1 MKKAMLAS
9 GGLVGNKRDCAQ
21 PGNTGNL
28 SEPIGNTVQDDSG
41 ANGLEAVRAV
51 AFAFLA
57 YELDSLGLLN

>member
-1 MKKAMLAS
+1 MGK
-9 GGLVGNKRDCAQ
+9 KRDCAQ

-41 ANGLEAVRAV
+41 ANGLEAVRAE

-57 YELDSLGLLN
+57 CELDSRALLK